1 MKIKLVQNEIQKAI
15 AEYISAKTRFKVKDS
30 DVVIEAEYSGLYGE
44 QEVSGFYAEIE
55 FGDWFLRPAR
65 LTW

>member
-15 AEYISAKTRFKVKDS
+15 AEYVSARTEFKVKDS
-30 DVVIEAEYSGLYGE
+30 VVVIKAEYSGSYGE

-55 FGDWFLRPAR
+55 LDN
-65 LTW
+65 